1 MIGAA
6 ICLLAQTAA
15 TLTLTDRSEAR
26 IRTDSASPPN
36 GAQSPGVD
44 LETTP
49 EARLAFT
56 APQWE
61 GLADY
66 SLVLTA
72 PDLEAIGQNSQSN
85 PNAPNTSP
93 TALNIGTFEVGWHD
107 RRVRLQLNES
117 ASYGV
122 QNYGYLSGVGAPAPA
137 AGTAMAGAT
146 PTGAP
151 VQTRFFNPGD
161 VNIGSSQTTL
171 TIRAT
176 LDRRWLL
183 IASAG
188 YAWGGGLDSA
198 QTQQARTGQVIPI
211 ETSPSAMVQVDY
223 RASRIDD
230 LRPILTVR
238 RVDAFEAQ
246 CGTPANATATT
257 LTLCD
262 PETNEADASMDWR
275 RKWSRTVTGELGA
288 GAALVNGQTNSTAP
302 YYRYTHTFPTGL
314 AILTERLEPNG
325 QPDSLIE
332 EVRLGPTVDLV
343 SGLITQTLAGLA
355 TAVILDGRRT
365 YLFDVG
371 FSQTLPL
378 TDPGAFT
385 AFEGRIEV
393 RQRLGLRFDVGVG
406 ERLVWQFQSA
416 NGGPATYETLTVSYV
431 DLIYH
436 EPPHVL

>member
-1 MIGAA
+1 MLAAA
-6 ICLLAQTAA
+6 ICLPAQTAA

-26 IRTDSASPPN
+26 VRTDSAATPGQPT
-36 GAQSPGVD
+36 AGVD

-61 GLADY
+61 GLADD

-72 PDLEAIGQNSQSN
+72 PDLELLGSPQS
-85 PNAPNTSP
+85 SP

-117 ASYGV
+117 AIYGE
-122 QNYGYLSGVGAPAPA
+122 QNYGYLSTIGAPTPTP
-137 AGTAMAGAT
+137 GTATAGAT

-161 VNIGSSQTTL
+161 VHVGSSQTML
-171 TIRAT
+171 TTRAT

-183 IASAG
+183 IGSIG

-198 QTQQARTGQVIPI
+198 QTQIARTGQVIPI
-211 ETSPSAMVQVDY
+211 ETSPSAMAQVDY
-223 RASRIDD
+223 RLSRLDD
-230 LRPILTVR
+230 LRPIVAAR
-238 RVDAFEAQ
+238 RVDAFNAQ
-246 CGTPANATATT
+246 CAAPLTPIVTTAALKT
-257 LTLCD
+257 CD
-262 PETNEADASMDWR
+262 PETNEADASMDWL

-288 GAALVNGQTNSTAP
+288 GAALVRDRTDTNAP
-302 YYRYTHTFPTGL
+302 YTTRPFPTGL
-314 AILTERLEPNG
+314 AILTERFESNG

-343 SGLITQTLAGLA
+343 SGLVTQTLAGLA
-355 TAVILDGRRT
+355 SAVILDGRRT
-365 YLFDVG
+365 VLLDAG
-371 FSQTLPL
+371 FSQTLPPS
-378 TDPGAFT
+378 DPGAFT
-385 AFEGRIEV
+385 ALEGRVEA
-393 RQRLGLRFDVGVG
+393 RQHLGLRFDVGAG
-406 ERLVWQFQSA
+406 ERLVWQHQSA
-416 NGGPATYETLTVSYV
+416 SGSLLAAHEILTVSYV
-431 DLIYH
+431 DLIVH